1 MSPLAFIHSFS
12 LYLPPLMFSFYVEP
26 DKCDFKYF
34 FYDAIS
40 PLETIVYD
48 KKKAQ
53 RMEECMLI

>member
-1 MSPLAFIHSFS
+1 
-12 LYLPPLMFSFYVEP
+12 MFSFYVEP

-34 FYDAIS
+34 FYEAIS

-53 RMEECMLI
+53 LMEECMLI